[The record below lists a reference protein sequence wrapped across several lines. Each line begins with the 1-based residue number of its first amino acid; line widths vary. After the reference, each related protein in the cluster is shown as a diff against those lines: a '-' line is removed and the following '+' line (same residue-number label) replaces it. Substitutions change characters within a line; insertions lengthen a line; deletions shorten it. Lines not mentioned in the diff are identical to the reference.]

1 MTTTMTPKVSKT
13 TYPDKQLT
21 QDEWFRQFG
30 VASFYNKPTPY
41 YGGNEFNTRVFLG
54 RPQRSALSIL
64 SGKFIKDFINNLNI
78 L

>member
-1 MTTTMTPKVSKT
+1 MTKEKVVKT
-13 TYPDKQLT
+13 TYPDKHLT

-30 VASFYNKPTPY
+30 VASAFTKPTPY

-54 RPQRSALSIL
+54 RPQRSSWSIL
-64 SGKFIKDFINNLNI
+64 SGRFIKDFFNNLNI

>member
-13 TYPDKQLT
+13 TYPEKQPP

-30 VASFYNKPTPY
+30 VASAYTKPIPY
-41 YGGNEFNTRVFLG
+41 YQGNEFNTRVFLG
-54 RPQRSALSIL
+54 RPQRSGWSIL
-64 SGKFIKDFINNLNI
+64 SGRFIKDFINNLNI

>member
-1 MTTTMTPKVSKT
+1 MTKERVSKT
-13 TYPDKQLT
+13 TYPEKQLP

-30 VASFYNKPTPY
+30 VASHYNKPTPY

-54 RPQRSALSIL
+54 QPQRSSWSIL
-64 SGKFIKDFINNLNI
+64 FGKFINNLNI

>member
-1 MTTTMTPKVSKT
+1 MTKEKVVKT
-13 TYPDKQLT
+13 TYPDKHLT

-54 RPQRSALSIL
+54 RPQRSSWSIL
-64 SGKFIKDFINNLNI
+64 FGKFFNNLNI

>member
-1 MTTTMTPKVSKT
+1 MKEKVSKT
-13 TYPDKQLT
+13 TYPDKQLP

-30 VASFYNKPTPY
+30 VASFYTKPTPY

>member
-1 MTTTMTPKVSKT
+1 MTKERVSKT
-13 TYPDKQLT
+13 TYPEKQLT

-30 VASFYNKPTPY
+30 VASHYNKPTPY

-54 RPQRSALSIL
+54 QPQRSAWSIL
-64 SGKFIKDFINNLNI
+64 FGKFINNLNI

>member
-1 MTTTMTPKVSKT
+1 MTKERVCKT
-13 TYPDKQLT
+13 TYPEKQPP

-30 VASFYNKPTPY
+30 VASHYNKPTPY

-54 RPQRSALSIL
+54 QPQRSSWSIL
-64 SGKFIKDFINNLNI
+64 SGRFIKDFINNLNI

>member
-13 TYPDKQLT
+13 TYPEKQPP
-21 QDEWFRQFG
+21 QDEWFRHFG
-30 VASFYNKPTPY
+30 VASFYTKPTPY

-54 RPQRSALSIL
+54 RPQRSSWSIL
-64 SGKFIKDFINNLNI
+64 SGRFIKDFINNLNI